1 MGRPSRLSLCVSDN
15 DRVTDIPRGS
25 ISRTA
30 KLVGLPLGHAGRAA
44 LGVGKRV
51 GGRPAEAVAAE
62 LQART
67 AEQLFAVLGQLKGGA
82 MKFGQ
87 ALSVMEAAMPEELA
101 APYRAT
107 LTKLQESGPPMGADR
122 VHEILAREL
131 GPRWAS
137 TKLVEFD
144 DTPAAAASIGQ
155 VHRAV
160 WRDGREVAVKI
171 QYPGAAEALLSD
183 INQLSRV
190 ARLAGTV
197 VPGVDVKA
205 IMVELKERMSE
216 ELDYHLEA
224 RHQRHFASSFRG
236 DEDVLVPD
244 VLVDNTHVLVT
255 EWVDGTPL
263 SKIIL
268 SGTQEERDEAA
279 TLYLEFLLRAP
290 TRARLLH
297 ADPHP
302 GNFRITDDG
311 RLGVLDFGAVN
322 RLPDGLPPAMGRLL
336 TAALA
341 GDGQEAVDGLRSEGF
356 IRQGV
361 DIDPDGLL
369 EFLAPLLEPVLHDQ
383 FTFNRD
389 WLRAAAAQV
398 QDPRR
403 PQFLVGMKL
412 NLPPEYLLIHRVWLG
427 GIGVLS
433 QIGGT
438 VPMRE
443 MLCAYLPGIDESRL
457 PPSPS

>member
-1 MGRPSRLSLCVSDN
+1 M
-15 DRVTDIPRGS
+15 TDIPRSS
-25 ISRTA
+25 IARTA

-51 GGRPAEAVAAE
+51 GGRPAEMVAAE

-87 ALSVMEAAMPEELA
+87 ALSVMEAAMPEDLA
-101 APYRAT
+101 GPYRAT

-122 VHEILAREL
+122 VHQILAREL

-144 DTPAAAASIGQ
+144 DVPAAAASIGQ
-155 VHRAV
+155 VHKGV

-171 QYPGAAEALLSD
+171 QYPGAAGALLSD
-183 INQLSRV
+183 LNQLSRV
-190 ARLAGTV
+190 ARVAGSW
-197 VPGVDVKA
+197 VPGIDIKP
-205 IMVELKERMSE
+205 IMDELKARMSE

-224 RHQRHFASSFRG
+224 RNQRHFANAFHG

-244 VLVDNTHVLVT
+244 VLVDSTHVIVT
-255 EWVDGTPL
+255 EWVNGTPL
-263 SKIIL
+263 ARIITD
-268 SGTQEERDEAA
+268 GTQAQRDEAA

-290 TRARLLH
+290 NRARLLH

-311 RLGVLDFGAVN
+311 RLAVFDFGAVN
-322 RLPDGLPPAMGRLL
+322 RLPDGLPISIGRVL
-336 TAALA
+336 TEALA
-341 GDGQEAVDGLRSEGF
+341 GDARALEAGLRAEGF
-356 IRQGV
+356 IRKNI

-369 EFLAPLLEPVLHDQ
+369 EYLTPLVEPLLEEE
-383 FTFNRD
+383 FTFSRS
-389 WLRAAAAQV
+389 WLRGTAAKI

-403 PQFLVGMKL
+403 PQFLVGLKL

-433 QIGGT
+433 QVAGT
-438 VPMRE
+438 VPLRE
-443 MLCAYLPGIDESRL
+443 MVCAHLPGLDESRL
-457 PPSPS
+457 PPSPD